1 MSEGDPGPIEAGDG
15 GGGSFWTSFPAILTA
30 SAVFIGALVSAVV
43 ALRGDESSAGG
54 GTTTAATTTTAGG
67 SEYFLPVTRP
77 AGRVYFEGETMFVK
91 ASLPAR
97 PMLVLA
103 ENDEQLEDV
112 GMSARAEWVSGA
124 KDYGV
129 GFVCRYADAGNYY
142 LLSVLSDG
150 RYHIVRYRKGKPV
163 SLTGGIQTS
172 GAIEDDANDISVR
185 CVGNEPVILAL
196 EVNGR
201 DVARVRDETGIE
213 AGNVGIRLGTSESVV
228 THSFR
233 DFELR
238 AL

>member
-1 MSEGDPGPIEAGDG
+1 MSEGDSGPVEAGDG
-15 GGGSFWTSFPAILTA
+15 GGGSFWTSAPALLTA
-30 SAVFIGALVSAVV
+30 LAVLIGAIVSAI
-43 ALRGDESSAGG
+43 ATLRDDDDPASAAATPAM
-54 GTTTAATTTTAGG
+54 TTTAATN
-67 SEYFLPVTRP
+67 EYFVPVTRP

-112 GMSARAEWVSGA
+112 GMRARAEWVSGA

-142 LLSVLSDG
+142 LLSVLSGG

-163 SLTGGIQTS
+163 SLSRGTS
-172 GAIEDDANDISVR
+172 GVIDDDGNDLDVR
-185 CVGNEPVILAL
+185 CVGDDPVILTLRAGG
-196 EVNGR
+196 EE
-201 DVARVRDETGIE
+201 VARARDEDGIE

-228 THSFR
+228 TASFR
-233 DFELR
+233 GFELR